1 MAFYAF
7 PPGGSG
13 DEITR
18 RSVAFCTA
26 NGIIPRAPIFGSTF
40 EVTDNGWILT
50 REFELAN
57 GHARIWHEGCCG
69 STHFAKTTG
78 KYPLA
83 VKPEEFGFTALLD
96 ASGNVAP

>member
-7 PPGGSG
+7 PHNGSTG
-13 DEITR
+13 QA
-18 RSVAFCTA
+18 VAFCRA
-26 NGIIPRAPIFGSTF
+26 NGINPKAPTFGSTF
-40 EVTDNGWILT
+40 EVTDDEWVLTHEFVLVDGRSRIL
-50 REFELAN
+50 
-57 GHARIWHEGCCG
+57 HDGCCG
-69 STHFAKTTG
+69 SSHYAKTRG